1 MREFARICV
10 GFGEQLHRS
19 DISHELERILNAEV
33 VIKRKNSDPAI
44 DLSKSEAD
52 MHPVHPYILSN
63 PNFQFSAA
71 VHKMRRIDEYAGLK
85 HALAQSREVRAIL
98 ESAADGRDSLTKEKL
113 SSSFNELNRIL
124 EELDRDTSTFTGTSK
139 ISDWPVFHRLK
150 KTHFA
155 INEMVTSFFKDGF
168 GMEGIDYENVEQ
180 VYDPMR
186 TGCGS
191 LYAANRYLVSQGMSP
206 EMSRELCR
214 RYLNKLAEKGNHHC
228 SLMDFFCDRESK
240 KALHD
245 D

>member
-1 MREFARICV
+1 MFGEAEDYMREFARICV

-33 VIKRKNSDPAI
+33 VIKRQNSDPVI

-52 MHPVHPYILSN
+52 EYPVHPNVLSN
-63 PNFQFSAA
+63 PAFQFSAA
-71 VHKMRRIDEYAGLK
+71 VSKSRRIDEYTGMK

-98 ESAADGRDSLTKEKL
+98 ESAANGRDSLTKEKI
-113 SSSFNELNRIL
+113 SGSFNELNRIL
-124 EELDRDTSTFTGTSK
+124 EELDKDTTTFTGRNK
-139 ISDWPVFHRLK
+139 ISDWPVFSRLR
-150 KTHFA
+150 KTQFA

-191 LYAANRYLVSQGMSP
+191 LHAANRFLVS
-206 EMSRELCR
+206 
-214 RYLNKLAEKGNHHC
+214 
-228 SLMDFFCDRESK
+228 
-240 KALHD
+240 
-245 D
+245 